1 MKIHNVIF
9 NAAVMSVALIGLA
22 FAALRYRDW
31 SDEGAATAA
40 AAVSLDAAEVSGSC
54 CGGTDRAASML
65 AATSS
70 CCAGETLV
78 AATCAE
84 KSDCGS
90 DCSSCPAQVCESKSE
105 CCQSQAKLVASTEG
119 APSCCQKSESV
130 EFVGLVSAKG
140 AGEASSSCCAA
151 AKAVAASPAVRPR
164 RVPPA
169 DAKARLAP
177 ANRVWQPPAMN
188 SSAASDW
195 PTAAMVVGQLVSM
208 PVCLTAATDSRL
220 PYSFWQAA
228 FLLRRRRSAPRRA
241 EPL

>member
-151 AKAVAASPAVRPR
+151 EKACCSQSSCETKACAAGGCEGGTCPSQQSVA
-164 RVPPA
+164 
-169 DAKARLAP
+169 
-177 ANRVWQPPAMN
+177 
-188 SSAASDW
+188 
-195 PTAAMVVGQLVSM
+195 TAGDELVGS
-208 PVCLTAATDSRL
+208 
-220 PYSFWQAA
+220 
-228 FLLRRRRSAPRRA
+228 
-241 EPL
+241 